1 MNALL
6 ADTGVYED
14 DYYRFDGLI
23 DRKTFDMASM
33 RLGRGYGPALL
44 FDLAMTGSLD
54 LGDLDMV
61 GVVADV
67 WSAAE
72 YPEDAMERALWLE
85 FFEANGYTDDMRA
98 VSPPTEP
105 VTVYRGAPVELRDR
119 MSWTADVE
127 IAGQFAYGGIRGRR
141 AGEVWV
147 AEAHPEALM
156 AYIGADSRGE
166 SEYVLDP
173 DGLSNIRRVGI

>member
-98 VSPPTEP
+98 VSPPT
-105 VTVYRGAPVELRDR
+105 
-119 MSWTADVE
+119 
-127 IAGQFAYGGIRGRR
+127 IRGRR